1 MRIHD
6 RYVLGDFWRN
16 LGIGL
21 LAFTVIY
28 VTVDVTEQINVYIDN
43 HARLAEVALFYA
55 YKIPWILVLIM
66 PVSVLLATV
75 FALGKLSKQ
84 NELTAF
90 ISSGTSLARVA
101 SPILVSA
108 LIVSI
113 AMIAFGEFV
122 IPDANR
128 RSLKVKHVNAQ
139 ADRDSEDT
147 HYRSNVHY
155 QGEHGRT
162 YYAEGYD
169 LVLKALVNPI
179 LYEYEGG
186 TLHERIDAKKA
197 FWDGA
202 EWVFVDGAVREF
214 LAQGEKVTP
223 FAKLPMKE
231 LTERP
236 EDFAKEEIAPE
247 QMNYRELRVY
257 IDKLARSGGPVDK
270 YLVDLYFKFSFPF
283 TNFIFAVIGAALS
296 SAKRKPSMATGFGM
310 TLLISFTYYGV
321 LRIGQDLGHS
331 GAFNPFFAAWMG
343 NLVFV
348 VVGGFLLY
356 RANQ

>member
-1 MRIHD
+1 VRILD

-16 LGIGL
+16 LAIGL

-43 HARLAEVALFYA
+43 HARPAEIALYYA

-75 FALGKLSKQ
+75 FSLGKLSKQ

-101 SPILVSA
+101 SPILVSSI
-108 LIVSI
+108 IVSLV
-113 AMIAFGEFV
+113 MIVFGEFV

-128 RSLKVKHVNAQ
+128 RSVKIMHATIQ
-139 ADRDSEDT
+139 GERQDEDSR
-147 HYRSNVHY
+147 YRSNVHY

-162 YYAEGYD
+162 YYAESYD
-169 LVLKALVNPI
+169 VMLKALINPI
-179 LYEYEGG
+179 LYEYQGA
-186 TLHERIDAKKA
+186 TLHRRIDAKKA
-197 FWDGA
+197 FWNGA
-202 EWVFVDGAVREF
+202 EWVFVEGAVREF
-214 LAQGEKVTP
+214 LVQGEKVTP
-223 FAKLPMKE
+223 FDKLPMKE
-231 LTERP
+231 LSERP
-236 EDFAKEEIAPE
+236 EDFTKEEIAPE
-247 QMNYRELRVY
+247 EMNYRELSVY
-257 IDKLARSGGPVDK
+257 IDKLGRSGGPVDK

-296 SAKRKPSMATGFGM
+296 SAKRKPSMAAGFGM

-321 LRIGQDLGHS
+321 LRVGQDLGHS
-331 GAFNPFFAAWMG
+331 GMIAPFFGAWMG
-343 NLVFV
+343 NAIFV
-348 VVGGFLLY
+348 VIGGFLLY